1 MALPLAS
8 SSSFSPLTTRY
19 DVFISFRGEDT
30 RNSFTSHLHSA
41 LLRNQIETFIDYRIP
56 KGGVVWNELVEA
68 FRDSKLFVIIFS
80 ENYAS
85 SSWCLR
91 ELVEIMECK
100 KKNEQVIVIPVFYK
114 IEPTHVRKQSGSY
127 RRAFDEHERS
137 SNRKHVHQ
145 WRTALTEASNLSG
158 FTCDHHRQEAKLID
172 EIVEAIFPNL
182 NNNGFRDD
190 LKSPFICNRNYT
202 SVKSLLKFKSENVL
216 VIGIWGM
223 AGIGKT
229 TITTT
234 LFHECF
240 SEYEGQCFLTF
251 SKKLEGK
258 GLNHICAKLLSQ
270 LLNQDLR
277 IDNIRVIHSS
287 IIRKIK
293 HRKVFVVLDDVT
305 NSQIAVDLIQ
315 LFCNCLSSD
324 SRIILTTRDRNVLT
338 SGGVEEIH
346 EVTEMNFE
354 DSLKVF
360 SHNAFSGSHPKED
373 CYELSTRVVADYA
386 KGTPL
391 ALKIL
396 GSFLRTKEKSEWDSA
411 LRKLHIGIKGLSD
424 KSLVSIY
431 SNGGCKYIK
440 MHSLIQEMCWKIIH
454 KEYSKNGGQQIRL
467 WNTEEVCNIFQDER
481 DVHGVESMIV
491 DMNEITIDPRIIII
505 ALRKMPKL
513 RLLALR
519 GNINIDLERN
529 RVLLEDFQLSNELR
543 YIEWNKCP
551 LNFVPSICWPQKLVQ
566 LSMQGSNIEELWDTA
581 QNLPNLKI
589 IDLYGCK
596 GLIKCP
602 NLAGAT
608 NLKEISLWGCES
620 LQDNVDPSIFSL
632 PKIEEVYVSCCT
644 SLKRLCRDY
653 CSLSLRRL
661 WATGCSNLEEFSIP
675 IMRDH
680 SKINLHLSLTALNE
694 VPSTIMHLKN
704 LQCFAFNISY
714 SLQKLPLNLAR

>member
-581 QNLPNLKI
+581 QVPRISKKYHSGVVKVYKI
-589 IDLYGCK
+589 M
-596 GLIKCP
+596 LIH
-602 NLAGAT
+602 L
-608 NLKEISLWGCES
+608 
-620 LQDNVDPSIFSL
+620 FSL
-632 PKIEEVYVSCCT
+632 SPR
-644 SLKRLCRDY
+644 LKKY
-653 CSLSLRRL
+653 
-661 WATGCSNLEEFSIP
+661 
-675 IMRDH
+675 M
-680 SKINLHLSLTALNE
+680 
-694 VPSTIMHLKN
+694 
-704 LQCFAFNISY
+704 
-714 SLQKLPLNLAR
+714 